1 MSKGTMGTETPPL
14 RRDIGEL
21 LVEAGNITD
30 RQLELA
36 RHRQKRLNAPLHRV
50 LVDLGYV
57 TQDVAWRTLAA
68 SQGLE
73 FVDLSD
79 RVFTREEL
87 EAVPLKVILHFH
99 TLPLGLD
106 GDAVVLAF
114 SEPPRQVDLANLR
127 MLLNRRL
134 KVMLTTPAAIQS
146 VVKERFGL
154 GAETVERLRDERG
167 PGDASPD
174 EVFDVPMDTRN
185 AAVEATIADF
195 VDQVVADA
203 IRQRATDI
211 HLEPYYAAIRLRYRI
226 DGVLQTV
233 PVPPGLRDLHAAIV
247 SRLKIMAGLN
257 IAERRIPQDGRIS
270 LKTESE
276 EYDIRVSVIPTKH
289 GEGIC
294 LRVLGRH
301 NLLMDLSQ
309 LGMEEAQERTM
320 RELVQLPQG
329 LVLLTGPTGSGK
341 TTTLYAALSQAN
353 DEGRKIITIE
363 DPVEYQLEGVAQIQV
378 REDIGL
384 TFSSGLRSVLRHDPD
399 VVLIGEIRDS
409 ETAEIAV
416 RAALTGHLVLSTLHT
431 NDSVSC
437 VARLMEMRLEPFL
450 VASSLVCSIAQRL
463 AQRICRHCPVPDE
476 SIPDA
481 VREEISVALRI
492 PPGEVRAFRGAGC
505 AECGGRGYRGRVA
518 IYEFFNVSDNIADL
532 IAPGVKTG
540 QLRRAAKLEGW
551 RSMRDIGWSKVQ
563 QGVIGISE
571 QRRLTHRL
579 FLEADGAGKAPAPGP

>member
-1 MSKGTMGTETPPL
+1 MNAETLPS

-21 LVEAGNITD
+21 LMESGRITD
-30 RQLELA
+30 RQLDLA
-36 RHRQKRLNAPLHRV
+36 RHRQKRLNAPLHRA

-57 TQDVAWRTLAA
+57 TEDVAWRALAA

-73 FVDLSD
+73 FVDLSE

-87 EAVPLKVILHFH
+87 EAVPLKVILHFQ
-99 TLPLGLD
+99 TLPLGLE

-154 GAETVERLRDERG
+154 GAQTVERLRDERG
-167 PGDASPD
+167 PGEGSPD
-174 EVFDVPMDTRN
+174 EVFDVPMDTQN

-309 LGMEEAQERTM
+309 LGMEAAQERTM

-341 TTTLYAALSQAN
+341 TTTLYAALAHAN

-378 REDIGL
+378 RDDIGL
-384 TFSSGLRSVLRHDPD
+384 SFSSGLRSMLRHDPD
-399 VVLIGEIRDS
+399 VVLIGEIRDV

-437 VARLMEMRLEPFL
+437 VARLMEMKLEPFL

-463 AQRICRHCPVPDE
+463 AQRLCLHCPVPDDA
-476 SIPDA
+476 IPDS
-481 VREEISVALRI
+481 VREEIAAALRI
-492 PPGEVRAFRGAGC
+492 PPGEVQAFRGAGC
-505 AECGGRGYRGRVA
+505 PECGGRGYRGRVA

-532 IAPGVKTG
+532 IAPGVRTG
-540 QLRRAAKLEGW
+540 QLRQAAKLEGW

-563 QGVIGISE
+563 QGVIGVSE

-579 FLEADGAGKAPAPGP
+579 FLEPSGAGRTAATGA

>member
-1 MSKGTMGTETPPL
+1 MNQEMHGS
-14 RRDIGEL
+14 RRDAGEM
-21 LVEAGNITD
+21 LVERGRITE

-36 RHRQKRLNAPLHRV
+36 RHRQKRLDAPLHRV

-57 TQDVAWRTLAA
+57 TEEEAWRTLAA

-73 FVDLSD
+73 FVDLTA

-87 EAVPLKVILHFH
+87 ETVPLKVILHFR

-134 KVMLTTPAAIQS
+134 KVVLTTPSAIQS
-146 VVKERFGL
+146 VIKDRFGL
-154 GAETVERLRDERG
+154 GAETVVRLRDERG
-167 PGDASPD
+167 PGDPSPD
-174 EVFDVPMDTRN
+174 EVFDVATGPQN

-211 HLEPYYAAIRLRYRI
+211 HLEPYYSSIRLRYRI

-257 IAERRIPQDGRIS
+257 IAERRVPQDGRIS
-270 LKTESE
+270 LKTETE
-276 EYDIRVSVIPTKH
+276 EYDLRVSILPTKH
-289 GEGIC
+289 GEGVC

-309 LGMEEAQERTM
+309 LGMEAAQEAAI

-341 TTTLYAALSQAN
+341 TTTLYAALAQAN

-378 REDIGL
+378 RDDIGL
-384 TFSSGLRSVLRHDPD
+384 GFSTGLRSVLRHDPD
-399 VVLIGEIRDS
+399 VVLIGEIRDG

-416 RAALTGHLVLSTLHT
+416 RAALTGHLVFSTLHT

-437 VARLMEMRLEPFL
+437 VARLMEMRVEPFL

-463 AQRICRHCPVPDE
+463 AQRLCRQCLVPDE
-476 SIPDA
+476 AIPES
-481 VREEISVALRI
+481 VRMEMAAALSME
-492 PPGEVRAFRGAGC
+492 PGEVRAFRGLGC
-505 AECGGRGYRGRVA
+505 PECAGRGYRGRVA
-518 IYEFFNVSDNIADL
+518 IYEFFKVSDNIADL
-532 IAPGVKTG
+532 IAPGVRTG
-540 QLRRAAKLEGW
+540 QLRRAARAEGW
-551 RSMRDIGWSKVQ
+551 RSLREIGWSKVQ
-563 QGVIGISE
+563 QGVIAVSE

-579 FLEADGAGKAPAPGP
+579 FVGPERGGDLPGVG